1 MQLRIADRDNR
12 VVPILRIV
20 QHRTTVQRCIVDI
33 TELTLTI
40 QRIAG
45 ILKTQTKAI
54 GKTLHQEMGITKVH
68 TDSNIILE
76 IIRTE
81 EIPISGVTLEEEVTN
96 SKEEAATTML
106 TTTTTTT
113 TTAIETTTI
122 TTTTIETTTIEQ
134 TTTEEITTQELTTLT
149 HKGMII
155 RITKIMIT
163 NSKM

>member
-1 MQLRIADRDNR
+1 MQPRIADRDNR

-40 QRIAG
+40 QIIAG
-45 ILKTQTKAI
+45 IPKMQIKAI

-68 TDSNIILE
+68 TGNNIILE

-81 EIPISGVTLEEEVTN
+81 EIPISGVILEEEVTN

-106 TTTTTTT
+106 TTTTTIT
-113 TTAIETTTI
+113 TTALETTTI
-122 TTTTIETTTIEQ
+122 TTITIETTIVGQ
-134 TTTEEITTQELTTLT
+134 ATTEEITTHELTTLT
-149 HKGMII
+149 HKGIIIIIMKNMISNI
-155 RITKIMIT
+155 
-163 NSKM
+163 KM